1 LNDRP
6 DNTSDAPEDKHLASG
21 EAWRHYPATMLG
33 PESGS
38 TARTY
43 RAGGDTLV
51 SLKNVYKSFGT
62 LRVLNGVDLDIKQGQ
77 TTVIIGP
84 SGTGKSVLLKLI
96 VGLLQPDKGEV
107 YFDGDRVDTMKAAGL
122 VEVRKQIGFLFQ
134 MSALF
139 DSMNVGQNVEFPL
152 VEHTD
157 MTAAERDERV
167 DRVLRMVGLSGL
179 QKKWPS
185 NMSGGQN
192 KRVALARA
200 IVLEPRLVM
209 YDEPTTGLDPIRAD
223 LINELIIALN
233 TKFGITSIVVTHDM
247 ASAAKIADRMLL
259 LYDGNIICDG
269 DPETFLRS
277 KNPLV
282 QRFIQGQADQ
292 IELESIQEGLDT
304 PGSDN

>member
-1 LNDRP
+1 MGQDPKASTAEADGHVVSGAGWRP
-6 DNTSDAPEDKHLASG
+6 
-21 EAWRHYPATMLG
+21 YPATMLG
-33 PESGS
+33 PEAG
-38 TARTY
+38 AAPRPH
-43 RAGGDTLV
+43 RPGGDTLV
-51 SLKNVYKSFGT
+51 HLDGVSKSFGS
-62 LRVLNGVDLDIKQGQ
+62 LRVLNSVSLEIKRGQ

-96 VGLLQPDKGEV
+96 VGLLLPDRGEV
-107 YFDGDRVDTMKAAGL
+107 YFDGGRVDKMSPTDL
-122 VEVRKQIGFLFQ
+122 VEIRKEIGFLFQ

-139 DSMNVGQNVEFPL
+139 DSMDVGQNVEFPL

-157 MTAAERDERV
+157 MTAAQRDERV

-179 QKKWPS
+179 QHKWPS
-185 NMSGGQN
+185 MMSGGQR

-200 IVLEPRLVM
+200 IVLEPMLVM

-247 ASAAKIADRMLL
+247 VSAAKIADRMLL

-277 KNPLV
+277 ENPLV
-282 QRFIQGQADQ
+282 QKFIQGQADQ
-292 IELESIQEGLDT
+292 IELESIRKGLDT
-304 PGSDN
+304 QRVEE